1 MYYLLCKQ
9 FNVKSEKIKIQ
20 VKQNDKSL
28 TGIKFKAF
36 VYRQL
41 NWVESN
47 GKEERRIMHFLET
60 CEKEERR
67 IIHLENSH
75 ENKNFVPQ

>member
-1 MYYLLCKQ
+1 MSDQSKYFLHLLSMINFFVKERVLLWAL
-9 FNVKSEKIKIQ
+9 VKSEKIKIQ

-41 NWVESN
+41 N
-47 GKEERRIMHFLET
+47 
-60 CEKEERR
+60 
-67 IIHLENSH
+67 
-75 ENKNFVPQ
+75 